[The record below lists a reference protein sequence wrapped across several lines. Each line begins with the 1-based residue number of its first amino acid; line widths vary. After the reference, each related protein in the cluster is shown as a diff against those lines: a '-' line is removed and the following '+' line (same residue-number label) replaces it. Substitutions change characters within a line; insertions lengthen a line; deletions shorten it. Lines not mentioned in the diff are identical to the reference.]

1 MILYFFSSFSDNF
14 TYVPVILE
22 RHPLMDDWEDA
33 MQPLLS
39 KYSASFEVEYDQD
52 YLIKVG
58 IFLQCIQNNHD

>member
-1 MILYFFSSFSDNF
+1 M
-14 TYVPVILE
+14 ILE